1 MADYSLKVID
11 NEDQMKNYF
20 RNKTG
25 RQYKDT
31 LIVTVK
37 NTGKKYWE
45 RFKGQIK
52 CLESNSNIFFETISM
67 GEDVAPNGSIE
78 LVLTFPREE
87 RNCGAGDMLTT
98 LQLSYKDVD
107 YNSQQI
113 GFFKKFDLTGIT
125 VIGPKK
131 KPVVDEQKKIEEEE
145 RERKLIEEMNRR
157 IEEKR
162 REEERRNEEYRRLEE
177 QRRKDEQQ
185 RIKDEKKRKEEEK
198 KMEEEKKK
206 KADEESIKQDR
217 KRIIEEGRKKRDE
230 EKKSIT

>member
-31 LIVTVK
+31 LMVTVK

-52 CLESNSNIFFETISM
+52 CLESNSNIFFETILM

-78 LVLTFPREE
+78 LVLTFPRYEK
-87 RNCGAGDMLTT
+87 NCGAGNMLTT
-98 LQLSYKDVD
+98 LQLSYQDVD
-107 YNSQQI
+107 YNYQQI

-125 VIGPKK
+125 VIGPSKK
-131 KPVVDEQKKIEEEE
+131 AVVDEKKKKEEEE
-145 RERKLIEEMNRR
+145 REMKLIEEMNRR

-162 REEERRNEEYRRLEE
+162 KEEERRNEEYRKLEE
-177 QRRKDEQQ
+177 KRRKEEQQ
-185 RIKDEKKRKEEEK
+185 RLKDERQKKEEKKRKEEEK
-198 KMEEEKKK
+198 KKK
-206 KADEESIKQDR
+206 DEDK
-217 KRIIEEGRKKRDE
+217 
-230 EKKSIT
+230 